1 METRKL
7 TVEEVVSPSTFRG
20 DDGQTYVLR
29 GVPDIEEEQPRF
41 AQAKA
46 FLEDWLLNTELYID
60 EDTVHEL
67 PDEPALMVDAYNLSR
82 VLLNAPIAAR
92 VGGIFVGYPMSGAR
106 PS

>member
-7 TVEEVVSPSTFRG
+7 TVKEVVSPSTFRG

-29 GVPDIEEEQPRF
+29 GVPDIEEEHGRF

-46 FLEDWLLNTELYID
+46 LLENWLLNTELYID
-60 EDTVHEL
+60 EGTVQEL
-67 PDEPALMVDAYNLSR
+67 PDEPALMVDAYNLSG
-82 VLLNAPIAAR
+82 VLLNTPIAAR

-106 PS
+106 PA

>member
-7 TVEEVVSPSTFRG
+7 TVEEIVSPSTFRG

-29 GVPDIEEEQPRF
+29 GVPDTEEEHPRF

-46 FLEDWLLNTELYID
+46 LVESWLLNTELSVD
-60 EDTVHEL
+60 ADTVHEL

-82 VLLNAPIAAR
+82 VLLNTPIAAR
-92 VGGIFVGYPMSGAR
+92 VGGIFVGYPMTGAK
-106 PS
+106 PA